1 MITIIEPTDK
11 SAMPEIPFPLV
22 HPSAIRAPKSIIN
35 PPQNAMRDRL
45 DNVAID
51 VAFVQIGEKLDLL
64 VLAKDEEMYAP
75 KNIPKIRPNCHQ
87 CFSIGKHEV

>member
-1 MITIIEPTDK
+1 
-11 SAMPEIPFPLV
+11 
-22 HPSAIRAPKSIIN
+22 
-35 PPQNAMRDRL
+35 MRDRL